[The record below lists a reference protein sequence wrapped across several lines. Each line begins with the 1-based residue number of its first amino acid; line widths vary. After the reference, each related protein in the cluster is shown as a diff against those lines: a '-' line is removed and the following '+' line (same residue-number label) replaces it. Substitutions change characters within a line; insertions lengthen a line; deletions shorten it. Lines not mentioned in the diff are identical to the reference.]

1 MLRWLTRSPALT
13 RRCVA
18 AAIIAV
24 MLTGC
29 GGDQDSGVGQQLTV
43 FAASSLTEAFTEVAA
58 AFQDEYPGSSV
69 VLNFDGSQRL
79 RFQLEHGAGADVFAS
94 ADQRQ
99 MQLAQDAGLL
109 AGDAVN
115 FASNQLVIVVP
126 KSESA
131 AKTANGDGPLVES
144 AADLSR
150 KGVKLALAQAEVP
163 AGSYAR
169 AVIQRMSQDPSLG
182 PGYAASVLANLVTD
196 EPNVRNVLQKVAL
209 GEVDA
214 GFVYYS
220 DAQVVPNVSVIQVPD
235 QASVEAAYTIAV
247 LEDSGQ
253 PDGAQDFVGFILSGP
268 GQEILR
274 SHGFGAP
281 TGESN
286 AGVFNPRHAAA
297 VNAGPLAGIQMGG
310 AVK

>member
-1 MLRWLTRSPALT
+1 
-13 RRCVA
+13 
-18 AAIIAV
+18 

-29 GGDQDSGVGQQLTV
+29 GGGQDSGVGQQLTV

-58 AFQDEYPGSSV
+58 AFQEDYPGSSV

-115 FASNQLVIVVP
+115 FASNRLVIVVP
-126 KSESA
+126 KSESTA
-131 AKTANGDGPLVES
+131 NTANGDGPLVES

-150 KGVKLALAQAEVP
+150 KGVKLALAHAEVP

-220 DAQVVPNVSVIQVPD
+220 DARVAPDVSVIQVPD
-235 QASVEAAYTIAV
+235 QASVEATYTIAV